1 MWWKKH
7 TQRHGKISDNHRPAS
22 AGIAPLYG
30 AGRDTEGIQLTWLHP
45 LGRDRRIL
53 RRNDGRHGGGGWR
66 IRPHGV
72 AQDAGIHQ
80 AALVSRQERGD
91 TV

>member
-1 MWWKKH
+1 MWWEKH
-7 TQRHGKISDNHRPAS
+7 TQRHGKISNNYRPAS

-53 RRNDGRHGGGGWR
+53 RRNDGRHGGVGR
-66 IRPHGV
+66 RVRHGRV
-72 AQDAGIHQ
+72 AQDAGLH
-80 AALVSRQERGD
+80 APAFVPRQERGD

>member
-1 MWWKKH
+1 MEKLVTIIDQLPLASRPYTAQDG
-7 TQRHGKISDNHRPAS
+7 TQKVFNSRGFI
-22 AGIAPLYG
+22 
-30 AGRDTEGIQLTWLHP
+30 

-72 AQDAGIHQ
+72 AQDAGLHQ
-80 AALVSRQERGD
+80 AALVSRQEQRD
-91 TV
+91 TI